1 MSTRTRSTAGMIA
14 VLLVIG
20 AVGAVLVIRAS
31 GDEKGETPKVT
42 PPATVTAPVTE
53 ASLNVVT
60 LTPEAERRLDLKTGP
75 VERRK
80 VDRSRLFG
88 GEVVVPPGRAVIVSA
103 PFAGTVRPAG
113 AAAAPLLPGGRVTK
127 GQPVVTLVPML
138 TTEARTTT
146 ATALV
151 DAEGQ
156 VSSAEVQLKAAEVAL
171 TRAKQLVADQAGTR
185 RALDDAQA
193 AYDVAQKTLEAAQSR
208 RDALAKIAEGAQAGS
223 AEPIAIASPEDGI
236 LRNVQVA
243 AAQMVSAGTPLFE
256 VVNPSALWVRV
267 PVYVGDAAGVASDRP
282 AVIGRLGA
290 AGPPRPGAPAP
301 AGTPPPVVTAQ
312 PVSAP
317 PSANPLTSTV
327 DLHYQVEDPQGTL
340 SPGQRVGVTLPL
352 RGEAESLTVP
362 WSAVTFDV
370 HGGAWVYERV
380 AERAYARRRVEV
392 ANVQGTL
399 AVLAA
404 GPPAGTVIVTQGVAE
419 LFGREMGFAK

>member
-1 MSTRTRSTAGMIA
+1 MKLMAGMIV
-14 VLLVIG
+14 VLGVAGVVIAILVVRAG
-20 AVGAVLVIRAS
+20 A
-31 GDEKGETPKVT
+31 DEKGDASKAAAAATSPASVT
-42 PPATVTAPVTE
+42 RAVAE
-53 ASLNVVT
+53 SGLNVVT
-60 LTPEAERRLDLKTGP
+60 LTPDAEQRLDLTTAP
-75 VERRK
+75 VERKK
-80 VDRSRLFG
+80 VERSRLFG
-88 GEVVVPPGRAVIVSA
+88 GEVVLPPGRAVVVSA
-103 PFAGTVRPAG
+103 PVAGTVKPAG
-113 AAAAPLLPGGRVTK
+113 DAASLSAGARVTK
-127 GQPVVTLVPML
+127 GQPVFKLVPML

-156 VSSAEVQLKAAEVAL
+156 VSGAEVQLKAAEVAL
-171 TRAKQLVADQAGTR
+171 ARAKQLVADQAGTR

-193 AYDVAQKTLEAAQSR
+193 AYDVAQKTLEAARAR

-223 AEPIAIASPEDGI
+223 AEPIAIASPEDGL

-256 VVNPSALWVRV
+256 VVNPSVLWVRV
-267 PVYVGDAAGVASDRP
+267 SVYVGDAADVASDRP

-290 AGPPRPGAPAP
+290 AGAAAHGAPAP
-301 AGTPPPVVTAQ
+301 AGSPLAVVTAQ

-327 DLHYQVEDPQGTL
+327 DVHYQVDDPQGTL

-352 RGEAESLTVP
+352 RGEADNLTVP

-380 AERAYARRRVEV
+380 AEHTYARRRVEV
-392 ANVQGTL
+392 ANVQGQL
-399 AVLAA
+399 AVLAS